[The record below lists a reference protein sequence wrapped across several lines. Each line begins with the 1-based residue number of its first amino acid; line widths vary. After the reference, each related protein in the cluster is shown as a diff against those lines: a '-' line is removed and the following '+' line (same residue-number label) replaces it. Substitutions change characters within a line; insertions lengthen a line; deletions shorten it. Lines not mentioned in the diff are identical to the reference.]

1 MSVLANIVL
10 PVYNNSKIQAYVSK
24 ILLRIYSSKPETK
37 LLLSSG
43 YLDCIIKTIEIADKL
58 EDIYVDILLRY
69 GEHIPN
75 YLNNRTF
82 MNLVKLLTL
91 RSGVK

>member
-58 EDIYVDILLRY
+58 
-69 GEHIPN
+69 
-75 YLNNRTF
+75 
-82 MNLVKLLTL
+82 
-91 RSGVK
+91 